1 MKWATIT
8 TALLPLVAAHG
19 FTHQQYASGE
29 VMDLMMSGKEMA
41 WAKQRAAGNYDSKR
55 WNGFSHKRSNKNKI
69 ECKHGRVEAVKG
81 DADQTYKVRKII
93 PPKPFPIN
101 TSTVQEHRPVRL
113 QDARGAR

>member
-29 VMDLMMSGKEMA
+29 VMDLMMSGKEAA
-41 WAKQRAAGNYDSKR
+41 WAKQRAAGAYDNKRWAGFSSKR
-55 WNGFSHKRSNKNKI
+55 TKKNKI

-81 DADQTYKVRKII
+81 DADQTYKVSKTRLIRIFSADNII
-93 PPKPFPIN
+93 
-101 TSTVQEHRPVRL
+101 VQEH
-113 QDARGAR
+113 